1 MLIFYPR
8 LPNGNV
14 LWTCD
19 NCGETAQVSE
29 INTNAVA
36 LVCNCDMTVHPE
48 CNSKWYYQGL
58 YWNRIPKEK
67 RNQYS
72 KARKDSCLRK

>member
-14 LWTCD
+14 VWSCD
-19 NCGETAQVSE
+19 NCDETAQVSE

-36 LVCNCDMTVHPE
+36 LVCNCDMKVHPE
-48 CNSKWYYQGL
+48 CNDEWYYKGL

-72 KARKDSCLRK
+72 KARRDSCLRK